1 MSLPTRSELDT
12 RIRDKNH
19 MLNIHNGNFY
29 ENCLLVSF
37 DAVNVFPSINNKIGI
52 KSVKNI
58 LLNRDN
64 KLPPSECIIEALE
77 LRLNF
82 NNSNVNKQHYLQMD
96 GTAQDPHMSYSY
108 SDFAMYSY
116 NLTAL
121 SYVLA
126 IKCWKC
132 FHDDVFILWEHFGND
147 LDFFIFYE
155 VDRFICK
162 NTIYLILVNPST
174 VLFV

>member
-12 RIRDKNH
+12 RIRDKKH

-29 ENCLLVSF
+29 ENCLLVNF
-37 DAVNVFPSINNKIGI
+37 DVVNVFPSINNKIGI

-108 SDFAMYSY
+108 SDFAMY

-147 LDFFIFYE
+147 LDFFNSM
-155 VDRFICK
+155 K
-162 NTIYLILVNPST
+162 LIDSSVKIQFT
-174 VLFV
+174 

>member
-1 MSLPTRSELDT
+1 
-12 RIRDKNH
+12 

-29 ENCLLVSF
+29 ENCLLVNF
-37 DAVNVFPSINNKIGI
+37 DVVNVFPSINNKIGI

-64 KLPPSECIIEALE
+64 KLPPSECIIEALQ

-108 SDFAMYSY
+108 SDFAMY

-126 IKCWKC
+126 RKCWKC

-147 LDFFIFYE
+147 LDFFNSM
-155 VDRFICK
+155 K
-162 NTIYLILVNPST
+162 LIDSSVKIQFT
-174 VLFV
+174 

>member
-1 MSLPTRSELDT
+1 M
-12 RIRDKNH
+12 
-19 MLNIHNGNFY
+19 
-29 ENCLLVSF
+29 
-37 DAVNVFPSINNKIGI
+37 
-52 KSVKNI
+52 KNI